1 MTGLLVRLFVKDAD
15 NTADPAVRGRYARL
29 AGVTGIVLNLLLFAG
44 ETDGGASRR
53 PPSPSSRT
61 PSTTS
66 RTPDPPS
73 SPSSDSASPESTR
86 DKGASH
92 GATAG
97 WNTSPPSSW
106 ICSSILVG
114 AELLKSSFDKI
125 LHPSLPEVSV
135 LTPLPSGR
143 GGARQAVAVLL
154 LSEDRKDHR
163 FGGDQSH
170 RFRQHF
176 GRGSHFPGAP
186 SPALI
191 ARFAEVGIDGWAGLL
206 VAGFIL
212 FTGIR
217 AAKETIDLLLGAP
230 PDPAFIEEI
239 REYVKNYPE
248 VVGIHDLMVHDY
260 GPGRKFIS
268 FHAEVPSDSDIN
280 YAHDVIDCIERDM
293 HEKFGCIVT
302 IHLDPIVTGNREVD
316 EMRAL
321 AEEAA
326 KEVDP
331 AFTIHDFRMTSGGKH
346 TNLIFDLCIPADCK
360 REDEEAAKEVAE
372 RISRKNPNCF
382 AVIHP
387 EHPFV
392 LKGRGRDAANEKFHR
407 KNPGFA
413 ESAKPGFSDCF
424 LPFGLFRVCKKREH
438 GEIYHRHRHAR
449 PGGIRAGK
457 V

>member
-44 ETDGGASRR
+44 KLTAGLLAASVAVIADAFNNV
-53 PPSPSSRT
+53 SDAGSSVITLIGFRL
-61 PSTTS
+61 
-66 RTPDPPS
+66 
-73 SPSSDSASPESTR
+73 AGKHE
-86 DKGASH
+86 DKGHPMGH
-92 GATAG
+92 GRLEYVSAF
-97 WNTSPPSSW
+97 
-106 ICSSILVG
+106 IVDMLIILVG

-135 LTPLPSGR
+135 LTLCLL
-143 GGARQAVAVLL
+143 GAAVLVKLWLFFFYRKIGKTIDSAAIKATASDSISDAVATSLVLV
-154 LSEDRKDHR
+154 S
-163 FGGDQSH
+163 
-170 RFRQHF
+170 
-176 GRGSHFPGAP
+176 
-186 SPALI
+186 ALI
-191 ARFAEVGIDGWAGLL
+191 ARFAGVGIDGWAGLL

-268 FHAEVPSDSDIN
+268 VHAEVPSDSDIN

-392 LKGRGRDAANEKFHR
+392 
-407 KNPGFA
+407 
-413 ESAKPGFSDCF
+413 
-424 LPFGLFRVCKKREH
+424 
-438 GEIYHRHRHAR
+438 
-449 PGGIRAGK
+449 
-457 V
+457 

>member
-44 ETDGGASRR
+44 KLTAGLLAASVAVIADAFNNV
-53 PPSPSSRT
+53 SDAGSSVITLIGFRL
-61 PSTTS
+61 
-66 RTPDPPS
+66 
-73 SPSSDSASPESTR
+73 AGKHE
-86 DKGASH
+86 DKGHPMGH
-92 GATAG
+92 GRLEYVSAF
-97 WNTSPPSSW
+97 
-106 ICSSILVG
+106 IVDMLIILVG

-135 LTPLPSGR
+135 LTLCLL
-143 GGARQAVAVLL
+143 GAAVLVKLWLFFFYRKIGKTIDSAAIKATASDSISDAVATSLVLV
-154 LSEDRKDHR
+154 S
-163 FGGDQSH
+163 
-170 RFRQHF
+170 
-176 GRGSHFPGAP
+176 
-186 SPALI
+186 ALI

-206 VAGFIL
+206 VAGFVL

-293 HEKFGCIVT
+293 HKKFGCIVT

-392 LKGRGRDAANEKFHR
+392 
-407 KNPGFA
+407 
-413 ESAKPGFSDCF
+413 
-424 LPFGLFRVCKKREH
+424 
-438 GEIYHRHRHAR
+438 
-449 PGGIRAGK
+449 
-457 V
+457 